1 MDNPAAGQVPLVLVT
16 GHTFGVR
23 AFEGIFS
30 SRAFLDG
37 RIGVPLMIG
46 LDDSRAAGTV
56 GYASLGRLAAEQG
69 VRYISTSDGRL
80 SSLAARIREA
90 GPAYILVIGWSHLVG
105 EDILAIPAAVAGRQ
119 GSGEPGAWR
128 WSGCIGMH
136 PTMLPA
142 GRGQAP
148 IPWTIIKDCDTTAL
162 SVFFLV
168 AEADAGPLIARYE
181 LDIRRGETSAS
192 LFYRIAH
199 THFTAG
205 LELAE
210 RLGEGGVRARAQDE
224 AAATRWP
231 KRRPEDGE
239 ILDTMTCREVSLLVR
254 ALLGP
259 YPRAFIWRAAEGGP
273 GADGQDG
280 PAPGDGRPRHKVLI
294 RAVEPVAADPTA
306 DAAADRAHDGAGPHG
321 GRRIR
326 FRCRDGEVY
335 LLPADAPAAT

>member
-1 MDNPAAGQVPLVLVT
+1 MDNRAAGRVPLVLVT

-37 RIGVPLMIG
+37 KVGVPLMIG
-46 LDDSRAAGTV
+46 LDDSHEAGTV

-69 VRYISTSDGRL
+69 VPYVSTSDGRL
-80 SSLAARIREA
+80 SSLAGRIREA
-90 GPAYILVIGWSHLVG
+90 RPAYILVIGWSHLVG
-105 EDILAIPAAVAGRQ
+105 EDILSIPAPAC
-119 GSGEPGAWR
+119 
-128 WSGCIGMH
+128 GCIGMH
-136 PTMLPA
+136 PTMLPT

-148 IPWTIIKDCDTTAL
+148 IPWTIIKGGDKTAL

-168 AEADAGPLIARYE
+168 AEADAGPLIAQYE
-181 LDIRRGETSAS
+181 LDIRDGETSAS

-210 RLGEGGVRARAQDE
+210 RLGDGSVRARAQDE
-224 AAATRWP
+224 TTATRWP
-231 KRRPEDGE
+231 RRRPEDGE
-239 ILDTMTCREVSLLVR
+239 ILATMTCREISLLVR

-259 YPRAFIWRAAEGGP
+259 YPRAFIWQP
-273 GADGQDG
+273 GQS
-280 PAPGDGRPRHKVLI
+280 GRGREKTQI
-294 RAVEPVAADPTA
+294 RGVEPVADGKGDGKG
-306 DAAADRAHDGAGPHG
+306 DAGD

-335 LLPADAPAAT
+335 LLRDSAPAATSRSARTAASTRPWPAPSSPPGRGD

>member
-1 MDNPAAGQVPLVLVT
+1 MDNQPAPGPVPLVLVT
-16 GHTFGVR
+16 GHGFGVR

-37 RIGVPLMIG
+37 RIAVPLMIG

-69 VRYISTSDGRL
+69 ARCISTSDGRL
-80 SSLAARIREA
+80 SSLAGQISAPR
-90 GPAYILVIGWSHLVG
+90 PAYILVIGWSHLVG
-105 EDILAIPAAVAGRQ
+105 EDILSIPSR
-119 GSGEPGAWR
+119 
-128 WSGCIGMH
+128 GCIGMH

-148 IPWTIIKDCDTTAL
+148 IPWTIIKGQDKTAL

-168 AEADAGPLIARYE
+168 AEADAGPLIAQHE
-181 LDIRRGETSAS
+181 LDIRGGETSAS

-205 LELAE
+205 LQLAE
-210 RLGEGGVRARAQDE
+210 RLGDGTVSSRAQDD
-224 AAATRWP
+224 AIATRWP
-231 KRRPEDGE
+231 KRRPKDGE
-239 ILDTMTCREVSLLVR
+239 ILDTMTCREITLLVR

-259 YPRAFIWRAAEGGP
+259 YPRAFIW
-273 GADGQDG
+273 DGRKNKIDIRG
-280 PAPGDGRPRHKVLI
+280 VERVTGGDG
-294 RAVEPVAADPTA
+294 AAGD
-306 DAAADRAHDGAGPHG
+306 

-335 LLPADAPAAT
+335 LLPDTTPSVT

>member
-1 MDNPAAGQVPLVLVT
+1 MDERDGPRQVPLVLVT

-30 SRAFLDG
+30 SRAFLDH

-46 LDDSRAAGTV
+46 LDDSQAGRTV
-56 GYASLGRLAAEQG
+56 GYASPGRLAAEQG

-80 SSLAARIREA
+80 SSLAGQIRQAR
-90 GPAYILVIGWSHLVG
+90 PAYILVIGWSHLVG
-105 EDILAIPAAVAGRQ
+105 EDILSLPSAAAAPGSPAG
-119 GSGEPGAWR
+119 GPG

-136 PTMLPA
+136 PTMLPV

-148 IPWTIIKDCDTTAL
+148 IPWSIIKGCARTAL

-168 AEADAGPLIARYE
+168 AEADAGPVIAQYE
-181 LDIRRGETSAS
+181 LDIRNGETSAS

-199 THFTAG
+199 AHFTAG

-210 RLGEGGVRARAQDE
+210 RLGDGSISARAQDD
-224 AAATRWP
+224 AIATRWP
-231 KRRPEDGE
+231 KRRPKDGE
-239 ILDTMTCREVSLLVR
+239 IRPTMTCREVSLLVR

-259 YPRAFIWRAAEGGP
+259 YPRAFIWRAGE
-273 GADGQDG
+273 
-280 PAPGDGRPRHKVLI
+280 KVEI
-294 RAVEPVAADPTA
+294 RGVEPAAGGESPA
-306 DAAADRAHDGAGPHG
+306 IGGGAAADD

-335 LLPADAPAAT
+335 LLREGTPVM

>member
-1 MDNPAAGQVPLVLVT
+1 MDNQAAAGPAPLVLVT

-23 AFEGIFS
+23 AFEGICS

-46 LDDSRAAGTV
+46 LDDTRAAGTV
-56 GYASLGRLAAEQG
+56 GFTSLGRLAAEQG
-69 VRYISTSDGRL
+69 ARYISTSDGRL
-80 SSLAARIREA
+80 GSLAGQIREA
-90 GPAYILVIGWSHLVG
+90 RPAYLLVIGWSRLVG
-105 EDILAIPAAVAGRQ
+105 EDILSIP
-119 GSGEPGAWR
+119 S
-128 WSGCIGMH
+128 SGCVGMH
-136 PTMLPA
+136 PTMLPT

-148 IPWTIIKDCDTTAL
+148 IPWTIIKGADKTAL

-168 AEADAGPLIARYE
+168 AEADAGPLIAQYE
-181 LDIRRGETSAS
+181 LAIRGGETSAS

-210 RLGEGGVRARAQDE
+210 RIGDGTVSARAQDE
-224 AAATRWP
+224 AIATRWP

-239 ILDTMTCREVSLLVR
+239 ILDTMTCREITLLVR

-259 YPRAFIWRAAEGGP
+259 YPRAFVWAGGSKISIRRAEPVTG
-273 GADGQDG
+273 
-280 PAPGDGRPRHKVLI
+280 GDG
-294 RAVEPVAADPTA
+294 
-306 DAAADRAHDGAGPHG
+306 AAAG
-321 GRRIR
+321 GERIR

-335 LLPADAPAAT
+335 LLPDTAAPAAT

>member
-1 MDNPAAGQVPLVLVT
+1 MDDKVIAGQVPLVLVT

-30 SRAFLDG
+30 SRAFLDNK
-37 RIGVPLMIG
+37 IQVPLMVG
-46 LDDSRAAGTV
+46 LDDSHAAGTV

-80 SSLAARIREA
+80 SSLAGQIRQVR
-90 GPAYILVIGWSHLVG
+90 PAYILVIGWSHLVG
-105 EDILAIPAAVAGRQ
+105 EDILSIPGAAVGRRD
-119 GSGEPGAWR
+119 GEPG

-136 PTMLPA
+136 PTMLPT

-148 IPWTIIKDCDTTAL
+148 IPWTIIKDSDKTAL

-168 AEADAGPLIARYE
+168 AAADAGPVIAQYE
-181 LDIRRGETSAS
+181 LDIRRGENSAS

-210 RLGEGGVRARAQDE
+210 RLGDGRVSARAQDE
-224 AAATRWP
+224 TIATRWP
-231 KRRPEDGE
+231 RRRPKDGE
-239 ILDTMTCREVSLLVR
+239 ILHTMTCHQIGLLVR

-259 YPRAFIWRAAEGGP
+259 YPRAFVWQAGE
-273 GADGQDG
+273 
-280 PAPGDGRPRHKVLI
+280 KVDI
-294 RAVEPVAADPTA
+294 RSVEPVADG
-306 DAAADRAHDGAGPHG
+306 DGATTCDE
-321 GRRIR
+321 RRIR
-326 FRCRDGEVY
+326 FRCHDGEVY
-335 LLPADAPAAT
+335 LLPDNAKAAT

>member
-1 MDNPAAGQVPLVLVT
+1 MDNQAAGPVPLVLVT

-46 LDDSRAAGTV
+46 LDDSHAAGTV

-69 VRYISTSDGRL
+69 VPYISTSDGRL
-80 SSLAARIREA
+80 SSLAGQIRRAR
-90 GPAYILVIGWSHLVG
+90 PVYILVIGWSHLVG
-105 EDILAIPAAVAGRQ
+105 EDILSIPAPADGRQ
-119 GSGEPGAWR
+119 DGARGPGWS
-128 WSGCIGMH
+128 SGCIGMH
-136 PTMLPA
+136 PTMLPT

-148 IPWTIIKDCDTTAL
+148 IPWTIIKGSEKTAL

-168 AEADAGPLIARYE
+168 AEADAGPLIAQYE
-181 LDIRRGETSAS
+181 LDMRDGETSAS

-210 RLGEGGVRARAQDE
+210 RLGDGSVRARAQDE
-224 AAATRWP
+224 ATATRWP
-231 KRRPEDGE
+231 RRRPKDGE
-239 ILDTMTCREVSLLVR
+239 ILDTMTCREISLLVR

-259 YPRAFIWRAAEGGP
+259 YPRAFIWGAGEGGVGSDREGRVGSDWEGRV
-273 GADGQDG
+273 GANAAGG
-280 PAPGDGRPRHKVLI
+280 ETEKIAI
-294 RAVEPVAADPTA
+294 RAVEPVADGDGKG
-306 DAAADRAHDGAGPHG
+306 DAGD

-335 LLPADAPAAT
+335 LLRDSAIAAT